1 MPFLEL
7 LIIILSYLFGSLN
20 SAIIVCKLLKLPSP
34 RSIGSGNPGTTNV
47 LRLGGK
53 KAAFFTLAGDLIKGL
68 IPVLIAHFLQ
78 FQIIAISIVAFAAVL
93 GHIAP
98 IFFNFK
104 GGKGIAT
111 LIGVLFGLNLFIAL
125 AFVITWLIIA
135 ILTKYSSLAAIIA
148 TIEIPFII
156 YYTYNIE
163 SFIIFFILAIIILA
177 RHKDNIARLIAQ
189 EESKIGKKK

>member
-104 GGKGIAT
+104 GGKGI
-111 LIGVLFGLNLFIAL
+111 GVLFGLNLFIAL

-177 RHKDNIARLIAQ
+177 RHKDNITRLIAQ